1 MLHNVLNPLPAKED
15 REKAVSILTNA
26 FAIASAGIA
35 ALKTMESIIP
45 AAAQTVETASQKLT
59 EHFITLTQSIQN
71 RGTANSSIHDTEV
84 LEAIKGI
91 TTEMQFQDRN
101 TQIAQNAVV
110 MMERCRLMLEDV
122 QGAMA
127 NVLYSD
133 PKTQENVAGAVE
145 TILSAIRLS
154 DIRTSFKDT
163 LAEMNIDYN
172 DGLPPV
178 AENSNNDIELF

>member
-1 MLHNVLNPLPAKED
+1 MPLNVANNLHEKED
-15 REKAVSILTNA
+15 REKAIDILSNA

-35 ALKTMESIIP
+35 ALRTMETIIP
-45 AAAQTVETASQKLT
+45 QAAQTVEDASQKLAN
-59 EHFITLTQSIQN
+59 HFMTLTQSVQN
-71 RGTANSSIHDTEV
+71 RNSEQDAQV

-101 TQIAQNAVV
+101 TQIAQNAVI
-110 MMERCRLMLEDV
+110 MMERCRFMLEDV
-122 QGAMA
+122 QNALAEML
-127 NVLYSD
+127 NN
-133 PKTQENVAGAVE
+133 PKTRESVAGAVE

-154 DIRTSFKDT
+154 DMRSSFKDT
-163 LAEMNIDYN
+163 LSQMNIDFD